1 MIGDYSIM
9 DWVTLGGILTT
20 IASLVGIAIKLA
32 RDNSGL
38 KAEMKAL
45 SKEREMEHASLSS
58 EHKGLSS
65 EHKGLSS
72 EHKGLSSDHRGLSK
86 EHDALSKEH
95 ASIKKDTEYI
105 SDEMK
110 YEKMARENLYKNS
123 TKAKEIL
130 ETMDFMKEVVLQNS
144 RLTEEVGR
152 LTVENQEL
160 SKSKQNNELDKVLRI
175 LGRIEGQLASLEGY
189 RGTEEVQ
196 VVLKRVESE
205 LLELNN

>member
-20 IASLVGIAIKLA
+20 VASLVGIAIKLA

-45 SKEREMEHASLSS
+45 SKEREMEHDSLSS
-58 EHKGLSS
+58 EH
-65 EHKGLSS
+65 
-72 EHKGLSSDHRGLSK
+72 RGLFK

-110 YEKMARENLYKNS
+110 YEKEARNS
-123 TKAKEIL
+123 SRAKEIL
-130 ETMDFMKEVVLQNS
+130 ETMDLMKEVVLQNS
-144 RLTEEVGR
+144 RLHKEVTR

-160 SKSKQNNELDKVLRI
+160 SKPKQNNELDKVLRI

>member
-1 MIGDYSIM
+1 MIEGYSFM
-9 DWVTLGGILTT
+9 DWVTFGGVLTT

-45 SKEREMEHASLSS
+45 SKEREMEHES
-58 EHKGLSS
+58 
-65 EHKGLSS
+65 
-72 EHKGLSSDHRGLSK
+72 LSK
-86 EHDALSKEH
+86 EHDVLSKEH
-95 ASIKKDTEYI
+95 DSIKKDTEYI

-130 ETMDFMKEVVLQNS
+130 ETMDLMKEVVLQNS
-144 RLTEEVGR
+144 RLTEEVTR
-152 LTVENQEL
+152 LKVENQEL
-160 SKSKQNNELDKVLRI
+160 LKPKENKELDKVLRI

-189 RGTEEVQ
+189 RSTEEVQ

-205 LLELNN
+205 LLELSN

>member
-1 MIGDYSIM
+1 MIEEYSIM
-9 DWVTLGGILTT
+9 DWITFSGIVAT

-45 SKEREMEHASLSS
+45 SKEREMEHDSLSS
-58 EHKGLSS
+58 EHRGLSS
-65 EHKGLSS
+65 E
-72 EHKGLSSDHRGLSK
+72 HRGLSK
-86 EHDALSKEH
+86 EHDTLSKEH

-110 YEKMARENLYKNS
+110 YEKEARRNLYKNS
-123 TKAKEIL
+123 SRAKEIL
-130 ETMDFMKEVVLQNS
+130 ETMDLMKEVVLQNS
-144 RLTEEVGR
+144 KLTQEVTRLK
-152 LTVENQEL
+152 VENLDL
-160 SKSKQNNELDKVLRI
+160 SSKNSKLDSEICKVYPLLRKI
-175 LGRIEGQLASLEGY
+175 HGQLASLEGY

>member
-1 MIGDYSIM
+1 MIEEYSIM
-9 DWVTLGGILTT
+9 DWITFSGIVAT

-45 SKEREMEHASLSS
+45 SKEREMEHDSLSS
-58 EHKGLSS
+58 EHI
-65 EHKGLSS
+65 
-72 EHKGLSSDHRGLSK
+72 GLSK
-86 EHDALSKEH
+86 EHDRLSQEH

-110 YEKMARENLYKNS
+110 YEKEARKNLYKNS
-123 TKAKEIL
+123 SRAKEIL
-130 ETMDFMKEVVLQNS
+130 ETMDLMKEVMLQNS
-144 RLTEEVGR
+144 RLHKEVTR
-152 LTVENQEL
+152 LTVANQEL
-160 SKSKQNNELDKVLRI
+160 SKPKQNNELDKVFRI

-196 VVLKRVESE
+196 VVLKRVKSE
-205 LLELNN
+205 LSELDN

>member
-1 MIGDYSIM
+1 MIEEYSIM
-9 DWVTLGGILTT
+9 DWITFSGIVAT

-45 SKEREMEHASLSS
+45 SKEREMEHDSLSS
-58 EHKGLSS
+58 EHRGLSS
-65 EHKGLSS
+65 EH
-72 EHKGLSSDHRGLSK
+72 RNLSK

-123 TKAKEIL
+123 TRAKEIL

-144 RLTEEVGR
+144 RLHDEVTR
-152 LTVENQEL
+152 LTVANQEI
-160 SKSKQNNELDKVLRI
+160 SKPKQNNELDKVLRI

-189 RGTEEVQ
+189 RSTEEVQ

-205 LLELNN
+205 LSELSN

>member
-20 IASLVGIAIKLA
+20 VASLVGIAIKLA

-38 KAEMKAL
+38 KAEMKAM
-45 SKEREMEHASLSS
+45 SKEREMEHDS
-58 EHKGLSS
+58 
-65 EHKGLSS
+65 
-72 EHKGLSSDHRGLSK
+72 LSK
-86 EHDALSKEH
+86 EHDALSKEHDALSKELDALSKEH

-130 ETMDFMKEVVLQNS
+130 ETMDLMKEVVLQNS
-144 RLTEEVGR
+144 RLTEEVTR
-152 LTVENQEL
+152 LKVENQEL
-160 SKSKQNNELDKVLRI
+160 SKPKQNNELDKVLRI

-189 RGTEEVQ
+189 RGAEEVQ

>member
-1 MIGDYSIM
+1 MIEEYSIM
-9 DWVTLGGILTT
+9 DWVTLSGIVAT

-45 SKEREMEHASLSS
+45 SKEREMEHDS
-58 EHKGLSS
+58 
-65 EHKGLSS
+65 
-72 EHKGLSSDHRGLSK
+72 LSK
-86 EHDALSKEH
+86 EHDSLSKEH

-130 ETMDFMKEVVLQNS
+130 ETMDLMKEVVLQNS
-144 RLTEEVGR
+144 RLHEEVTR
-152 LTVENQEL
+152 LTVANQEL
-160 SKSKQNNELDKVLRI
+160 SKPKENKELDKVLRI

-189 RGTEEVQ
+189 RSTEEVQ

>member
-20 IASLVGIAIKLA
+20 VASLVGIAIKLA

-45 SKEREMEHASLSS
+45 SKEREMEH
-58 EHKGLSS
+58 E
-65 EHKGLSS
+65 
-72 EHKGLSSDHRGLSK
+72 RLSK
-86 EHDALSKEH
+86 EHDGLYKDH
-95 ASIKKDTEYI
+95 LSIKDDTRYI

-110 YEKMARENLYKNS
+110 YEKMARKNLYKNS

-130 ETMDFMKEVVLQNS
+130 ETMDLMKEVVLQNS
-144 RLTEEVGR
+144 SLTEEVTR
-152 LTVENQEL
+152 LKVENQEL
-160 SKSKQNNELDKVLRI
+160 SKPKENKELDKVLRI
-175 LGRIEGQLASLEGY
+175 LGRIEGQLASLEDHCS
-189 RGTEEVQ
+189 TEEVQ

-205 LLELNN
+205 LLELIN

>member
-20 IASLVGIAIKLA
+20 VASLVGIAIKLA

-45 SKEREMEHASLSS
+45 SKEREMEHDS
-58 EHKGLSS
+58 
-65 EHKGLSS
+65 
-72 EHKGLSSDHRGLSK
+72 LSK
-86 EHDALSKEH
+86 EHDSLSKEHDSLSKEHDSLSKEH

-130 ETMDFMKEVVLQNS
+130 ETMDLMKEVVLQNS
-144 RLTEEVGR
+144 KLTEEVTR
-152 LTVENQEL
+152 LKVENQEL
-160 SKSKQNNELDKVLRI
+160 SKPKQNTELDKVLRI

-189 RGTEEVQ
+189 RSTEEVQ

>member
-20 IASLVGIAIKLA
+20 VASLVGIAIKLA

-45 SKEREMEHASLSS
+45 SKEREMEHDSLSK
-58 EHKGLSS
+58 EH
-65 EHKGLSS
+65 
-72 EHKGLSSDHRGLSK
+72 DGLSK
-86 EHDALSKEH
+86 EHDSLSKEHDGLSKEH

-123 TKAKEIL
+123 TRAKEIL
-130 ETMDFMKEVVLQNS
+130 ETMDLMKEVVLQNS
-144 RLTEEVGR
+144 RLHEEVTR
-152 LTVENQEL
+152 LTVANQEL
-160 SKSKQNNELDKVLRI
+160 SKPKENKELDKVLRI

-189 RGTEEVQ
+189 RTAEEVQ

-205 LLELNN
+205 LLELSN

>member
-1 MIGDYSIM
+1 MIEEYSIM
-9 DWVTLGGILTT
+9 DWITFSGIVAT

-45 SKEREMEHASLSS
+45 SKEREMEHDSLSS
-58 EHKGLSS
+58 EH
-65 EHKGLSS
+65 
-72 EHKGLSSDHRGLSK
+72 RNLSK
-86 EHDALSKEH
+86 EHDTLSKEH

-110 YEKMARENLYKNS
+110 YEKEARKNLYKNS
-123 TKAKEIL
+123 SRAKEIL

-144 RLTEEVGR
+144 KLHKEVTR
-152 LTVENQEL
+152 LTVANQEL
-160 SKSKQNNELDKVLRI
+160 SKPKQNNELDKVIRI

>member
-1 MIGDYSIM
+1 MIEEYSIM
-9 DWVTLGGILTT
+9 DWVTLSGIVAT
-20 IASLVGIAIKLA
+20 IASLAGIAIKLA

-58 EHKGLSS
+58 EHRGLSS
-65 EHKGLSS
+65 EH
-72 EHKGLSSDHRGLSK
+72 RNLSK
-86 EHDALSKEH
+86 EHDRLSQEH

-130 ETMDFMKEVVLQNS
+130 ETMDLMKEVVLQNLS
-144 RLTEEVGR
+144 LNEEVTK
-152 LTVENQEL
+152 LKVENQEL
-160 SKSKQNNELDKVLRI
+160 SKPKQNNELDKVLRI

-205 LLELNN
+205 LLELSN

>member
-1 MIGDYSIM
+1 MIGDYSVM

-20 IASLVGIAIKLA
+20 VASVVGIAIKLA

-45 SKEREMEHASLSS
+45 SKEREMEHAS
-58 EHKGLSS
+58 LSS